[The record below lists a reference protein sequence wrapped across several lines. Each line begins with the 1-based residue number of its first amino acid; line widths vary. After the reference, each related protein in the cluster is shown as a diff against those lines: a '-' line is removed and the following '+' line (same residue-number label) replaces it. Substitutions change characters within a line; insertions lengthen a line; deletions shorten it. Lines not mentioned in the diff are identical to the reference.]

1 MKITRAMLDKGY
13 VEIDRYDMKSW
24 KEVNDYNESTKVA
37 MERVQRIGGLRRA
50 FKITNILLTV
60 FVLIMS
66 SPKLVTNNLYLG
78 LAGLMIAALI
88 ICMVK
93 KGYRIYAIVSFAFA
107 LFDFKFALV
116 GVLNLVMYFLMYREE
131 KIVSEMP
138 GFPTFETLRIVTVDK
153 KKEVDKMDYYEYPK
167 NM

>member
-1 MKITRAMLDKGY
+1 MKITREIVNRGY
-13 VEIDRYDMKSW
+13 VEIDRYDLKSW
-24 KEVNDYNESTKVA
+24 KAVNDYNESTKVG
-37 MERVQRIGGLRRA
+37 MERIQRIGGLRRA

-60 FVLIMS
+60 FVIIMS
-66 SPKLVTNNLYLG
+66 LPKLVSNTLYDV
-78 LAGLMIAALI
+78 LATFLVASFI
-88 ICMVK
+88 ICMIK
-93 KGYRIYAIVSFAFA
+93 KGYRIYAIISFAYA
-107 LFDFKFALV
+107 IIDLKFALV

-138 GFPTFETLRIVTVDK
+138 GFPEFKTLRIVTVEP

>member
-1 MKITRAMLDKGY
+1 MKITREMIDRGY
-13 VEIDRYDMKSW
+13 VEIDRYDLKSW
-24 KEVNDYNESTKVA
+24 KAVNDYNDSTKVGL
-37 MERVQRIGGLRRA
+37 EKIQRIGGLRRA
-50 FKITNILLTV
+50 FKITNILLLIFV
-60 FVLIMS
+60 FIMS
-66 SPKLVTNNLYLG
+66 AGKIATNTLYAG
-78 LAGLMIAALI
+78 LIALMIAALI

-107 LFDFKFALV
+107 ILDVRFALI
-116 GVLNLVMYFLMYREE
+116 GVLNLVMYLLMYREE

-138 GFPTFETLRIVTVDK
+138 GFPNFETLRVVTVDK